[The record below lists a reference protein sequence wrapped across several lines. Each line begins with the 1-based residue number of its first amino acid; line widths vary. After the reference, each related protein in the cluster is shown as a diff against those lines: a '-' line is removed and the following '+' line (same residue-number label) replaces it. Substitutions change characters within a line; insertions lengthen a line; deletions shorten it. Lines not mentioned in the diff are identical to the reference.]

1 MSAAPS
7 AWSSV
12 AVLCGALG
20 VSACGK
26 VAGSGPDAG
35 HEIDAAVDPAPDAA
49 KPRCDPTADFG
60 KADPLDS
67 LNTDLDDEH
76 AELSA
81 DELTIYF
88 SSTRPGGMGGFD
100 IYFATRPSISAPF
113 GNITPAPG
121 VNTPGNERTPRITA
135 DGLSLY
141 SMTAT
146 STAAALRISLATRPN
161 TAVDFSELKPVANI
175 NGALDD
181 ADPYLVAGGNA
192 MYLANDMTGNLDLY
206 RTAKAGG
213 AFATPTPVSGVDL
226 VTTATENNPV
236 VTVDELTMFFGSTRP
251 GAVGGTGDFDIYQA
265 RRASVADGFGAA
277 IPLTQL
283 NTAGADVPNWV
294 SPDGCHLYLTRAE
307 PNVGYQLYMASRGP

>member
-1 MSAAPS
+1 
-7 AWSSV
+7 
-12 AVLCGALG
+12 VLCGAIG
-20 VSACGK
+20 AAACGK
-26 VAGSGPDAG
+26 VAGGGPDAG
-35 HEIDAAVDPAPDAA
+35 LEIDAAPDAA
-49 KPRCDPTADFG
+49 KPRCNPTADFG

-88 SSTRPGGMGGFD
+88 SSTRPGGMGGYD

-146 STAAALRISLATRPN
+146 STANALRIALATRPN
-161 TAVDFSELKPVANI
+161 AAVDFSELKPVANI
-175 NGALDD
+175 NGALND
-181 ADPYLVAGGNA
+181 ADPYLVADGNA
-192 MYLANDMTGNLDLY
+192 MYLANDTSGNLDLY
-206 RTAKAGG
+206 RTAKTGG

-226 VTTATENNPV
+226 ITTATENNPV
-236 VTVDELTMFFGSTRP
+236 VTVDELTIFFGSTRP
-251 GAVGGTGDFDIYQA
+251 GAADFDIYQA

-283 NTAGADVPNWV
+283 NTALADVPNWI

-307 PNVGYQLYMASRGP
+307 PGAGYQLYMASRGP